1 MKPETLLLDGSP
13 RKLRQGALLKVHPVN
28 NGDPSR
34 SWQRKAVRQ
43 DHRRAALWSA
53 P

>member
-1 MKPETLLLDGSP
+1 MKPETLLLDGSS

-34 SWQRKAVRQ
+34 SWQRKASGIKQVCQAR
-43 DHRRAALWSA
+43 